1 MSERKNFRVSVGGYH
16 KRDVSTYIEQLT
28 AEAKTAE
35 HKYQSLLSSVRQENT
50 RLVSRIGELESRI
63 GTLEQRLVAQ
73 QRRAD
78 EMEQQANTLMS
89 DLSRCRTAFE
99 QNRQRAKRLSHAFE
113 TSARE
118 NQSLRQSLLHA
129 ERENERLEQMRRRLA
144 AILLEPDASGYS
156 APLSVVRGRAQQNEE
171 DYPAGLGNN
180 DLEEM
185 HQDLDDLGES
195 IANRLADIDGFIHA
209 TATLRTEPEDEQN
222 DFTMDSRVYLH
233 PDASGLEDEELRQP
247 KREDAPVHTII
258 REDLSGLDI
267 EEVRDAARKGFTPR
281 SERNEDNNERQHT
294 PSAVEKRWQRLGF
307 VVRRGHDDAD
317 YVEENR
323 KSDPMFSSPI
333 WSDDDAKQG

>member
-1 MSERKNFRVSVGGYH
+1 MSDRNNFRVSVGGYH
-16 KRDVSTYIEQLT
+16 KRDVSTYIEQLK
-28 AEAKTAE
+28 ADAKTAE

-118 NQSLRQSLLHA
+118 NQSLRESLLYA

-144 AILLEPDASGYS
+144 AILLEPDASGYN
-156 APLSVVRGRAQQNEE
+156 APLSVVRGRMQQNEE

-209 TATLRTEPEDEQN
+209 TATIRTDPEGDQN
-222 DFTMDSRVYLH
+222 ELTTDTHVYLH
-233 PDASGLEDEELRQP
+233 PDAAVFKDEGSPQP
-247 KREDAPVHTII
+247 KSENSAVHNII
-258 REDLSGLDI
+258 REDLSELDI
-267 EEVRDAARKGFTPR
+267 EEVRDAARKGFTPHSDR
-281 SERNEDNNERQHT
+281 GDDDHRQQHM
-294 PSAVEKRWQRLGF
+294 PSDVQKRWQRLGF
-307 VVRRGHDDAD
+307 VVRRGRDDAD

-323 KSDPMFSSPI
+323 RSDPMFSSPI
-333 WSDDDAKQG
+333 WSDDEAKRG